1 METLMVSALG
11 LTISYGVFK
20 VNEVSMY
27 TAKVVNS
34 ELDQKD
40 LRGTIHKALGDRETC
55 IHNLK
60 KSASFLPKTSIEF
73 LETKGKSDGT
83 NKITLIDS
91 RSNQNLF
98 KNSLRIQKFEFKN
111 SKDFIIHYSKEGLGR
126 HETLAKSDGTKGVCT
141 KTDTTDCYSVECK
154 IDFSCSNNDCDGS
167 GDRCS
172 LLDCTGGA
180 EGGGGAN
187 CYQVDT
193 THGTNKAKTLVGCG
207 GAHKAKGE
215 KVTVLGFGAGKV
227 NEGDNN
233 TFLGAYAGYRNTSG
247 DRNIFVGEVAGY
259 NNNTGAHNTF
269 IGVASGNRNT
279 TGQENT
285 FIGRGSGFKNTEA
298 SNNTFLGA
306 WSGFENTTGFD
317 NTFIGVSA
325 GNKNNSNYNT
335 FVGKKAGLNN
345 AGGGGNTFIG
355 ERAGESNNSG
365 YHNTFIGSGA
375 GLTHKTGHDNIVI
388 GRHVKLEPPLLSP
401 TGSHQINI
409 GNKIKIG
416 DGFIQLCDSTRSNCL
431 RINGPGLNCGSGKVL
446 QGIDANGNLLCH
458 SLHTVSFSGSCGPG
472 QYLYGVTN
480 TYPRNPQCRSLPSG
494 GGTPGPPGPPGP
506 QGPPG
511 EAGTTA
517 ELKRK
522 VLGNLSCPSGQI
534 FQNRFDANGNM
545 VCIPPEPEHPAIACQ
560 REGGEWCSRL
570 SRCIKCTGPSE
581 RPDGASCRCRI
592 TGDR

>member
-187 CYQVDT
+187 CYQVDNT
-193 THGTNKAKTLVGCG
+193 GPDKAKTLIGCG

-247 DRNIFVGEVAGY
+247 DRNVFVGEVAGKV
-259 NNNTGAHNTF
+259 NTKGKQNTF
-269 IGVASGNRNT
+269 IGVASGHKNL
-279 TGQENT
+279 TGAYNT
-285 FIGRGSGFKNTEA
+285 FVGTWAGA
-298 SNNTFLGA
+298 SNV
-306 WSGFENTTGFD
+306 TGTD
-317 NTFIGVSA
+317 NTFIGQDA
-325 GNKNNSNYNT
+325 GRHNTSNFNT

-388 GRHVKLEPPLLSP
+388 GRHVNLESP

-409 GNKIKIG
+409 GKIIQGGSGFIKI
-416 DGFIQLCDSTRSNCL
+416 CDSNGSNCL
-431 RINGPGLNCGSGKVL
+431 KISKPG
-446 QGIDANGNLLCH
+446 
-458 SLHTVSFSGSCGPG
+458 
-472 QYLYGVTN
+472 
-480 TYPRNPQCRSLPSG
+480 
-494 GGTPGPPGPPGP
+494 
-506 QGPPG
+506 
-511 EAGTTA
+511 
-517 ELKRK
+517 
-522 VLGNLSCPSGQI
+522 LSCPVNHYFRGINNDGTPICQQERCTPQTGFFFGNQKTGVTTAVVIIQENPLKGQGV
-534 FQNRFDANGNM
+534 QM
-545 VCIPPEPEHPAIACQ
+545 M
-560 REGGEWCSRL
+560 GGVSL
-570 SRCIKCTGPSE
+570 AQLLLFTGYIQILVS
-581 RPDGASCRCRI
+581 
-592 TGDR
+592 

>member
-34 ELDQKD
+34 NLDQKD
-40 LRGTIHKALGDRETC
+40 LRGTIYKTLGNKEAC
-55 IHNLK
+55 VHNLK
-60 KSASFLPKTSIEF
+60 KPASSSPKTSITS
-73 LETKGKSDGT
+73 LQAKSGA
-83 NKITLIDS
+83 NWINLINS
-91 RSNQNLF
+91 QANQNLF

-187 CYQVDT
+187 CYQVDNT
-193 THGTNKAKTLVGCG
+193 GPDKAKTLIGCG

-247 DRNIFVGEVAGY
+247 DRNVFVGEVAGKV
-259 NNNTGAHNTF
+259 NTKGKQNTF
-269 IGVASGNRNT
+269 IGVASGHKNL
-279 TGQENT
+279 TGAYNT
-285 FIGRGSGFKNTEA
+285 FVGTWAGA
-298 SNNTFLGA
+298 SNV
-306 WSGFENTTGFD
+306 TGTD
-317 NTFIGVSA
+317 NTFIGQDA
-325 GNKNNSNYNT
+325 GRHNTSNFNT

-388 GRHVKLEPPLLSP
+388 GRHVKLDSA
-401 TGSHQINI
+401 TGSNQINI
-409 GNKIKIG
+409 GNIIKAG
-416 DGFIQLCDSTRSNCL
+416 SGFLQICDSTGNNCL
-431 RINGPGLNCGSGKVL
+431 KISKAGLKCDENHYFR
-446 QGIDANGNLLCH
+446 GIDNDGNPMCH
-458 SLHTVSFSGSCGPG
+458 SLHTVRFSGHCGG
-472 QYLYGVTN
+472 NQYLYGISSSN
-480 TYPRNPQCRSLPSG
+480 RPMCRNLPSGGG
-494 GGTPGPPGPPGP
+494 GGTPGPAGPRGPAGPAGPQGP

-522 VLGNLSCPSGQI
+522 VLGNTSCPSGQI

-545 VCIPPEPEHPAIACQ
+545 VCITRAQKCSND
-560 REGGEWCSRL
+560 GGRWCMRRN
-570 SRCIKCTGPSE
+570 RCLYCSPWEITDMSE
-581 RPDGASCRCRI
+581 CRCFDNSR
-592 TGDR
+592 